1 MAAASAAAHSAHH
14 RAAALVPLLAL
25 LAVAGARP
33 IPLAARTR
41 RSSRDN
47 NGATAAGL
55 QTPVDLGGAAL
66 RRDDAALALAVRG
79 GSDGMWHLND
89 DAPPGDRGAADAADD
104 DAGAPDWTEL
114 MAHARCASLV
124 YYEASTIVASHE
136 RNRYGRAARS
146 VEWRAD
152 GSAVARW
159 IGTKRGDATLVVREI
174 PSVGMRYFLRT
185 ELRPGL
191 PPVQHLAIKGSDN
204 LQNFK
209 DDVDYAKELCGAC
222 RVRFHRGFKRVADAV
237 WADAEPYLLRNATL
251 ELSGHSLGG
260 GAATIAA
267 MRLAASGFVVKRV
280 VSFGSPKV
288 TNAHGCAAYAARV
301 PLTRVLTADDPVPLL
316 PTMDV
321 KSHAFGFYRHFGD
334 RLVLLDD
341 DDRDGD
347 GLPDD
352 EAHGDDEADA
362 ARRRW
367 LGERA
372 AVLLSP
378 TDATGEPRTK
388 VARLGRGRYAARED
402 PRLAAARAAKHLDPS
417 PWARLR
423 DLALH
428 QLDENFLLHA
438 HHVSPFA
445 HSMDAYETEVATR
458 RVRSESLPWRA
469 AGRRERP
476 LKALKKRAPFLAVA
490 TVAFHRMFKWR
501 RVIRLVRP
509 KYLVMSFLFVGWT
522 GGWSAGLLDKLPH
535 AGVVE
540 KHPLDAGDDAAPS

>member
-1 MAAASAAAHSAHH
+1 M
-14 RAAALVPLLAL
+14 PLLAL

-41 RSSRDN
+41 RISRDN
-47 NGATAAGL
+47 SGATAAGL
-55 QTPVDLGGAAL
+55 QTPVDLAGAAL
-66 RRDDAALALAVRG
+66 LPSTAALLRPLAVRG

-209 DDVDYAKELCGAC
+209 DDVDYAKELCGTC
-222 RVRFHRGFKRVADAV
+222 RVRFHRGFKRVADA
-237 WADAEPYLLRNATL
+237 
-251 ELSGHSLGG
+251 
-260 GAATIAA
+260 
-267 MRLAASGFVVKRV
+267 
-280 VSFGSPKV
+280 V

-388 VARLGRGRYAARED
+388 VARLGRWRYAARED

-469 AGRRERP
+469 AG
-476 LKALKKRAPFLAVA
+476 
-490 TVAFHRMFKWR
+490 
-501 RVIRLVRP
+501 
-509 KYLVMSFLFVGWT
+509 
-522 GGWSAGLLDKLPH
+522 
-535 AGVVE
+535 
-540 KHPLDAGDDAAPS
+540 AASGR